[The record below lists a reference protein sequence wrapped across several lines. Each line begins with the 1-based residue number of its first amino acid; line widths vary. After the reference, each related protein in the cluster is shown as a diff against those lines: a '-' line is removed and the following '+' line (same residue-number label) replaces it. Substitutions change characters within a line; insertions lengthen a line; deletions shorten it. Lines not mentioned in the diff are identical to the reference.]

1 MAIKDTML
9 CKERPVVLRNM
20 LYVAEVE
27 EVFENSRAH
36 LQYRSENKLYTLDL
50 SGFVVSVH

>member
-1 MAIKDTML
+1 ML